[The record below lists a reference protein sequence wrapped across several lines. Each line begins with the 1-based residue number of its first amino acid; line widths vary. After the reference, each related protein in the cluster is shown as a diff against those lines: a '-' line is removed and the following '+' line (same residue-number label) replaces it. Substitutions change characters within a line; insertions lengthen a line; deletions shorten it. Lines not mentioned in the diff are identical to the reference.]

1 MQQGLDE
8 TRRWFSYNRGE
19 VTDRMG
25 EPATSKLPPVSGL
38 TAAEPSCL
46 IYLNGQERRVQQGST
61 ISLLLAELKLAED
74 QVAVEMDRMIVR
86 RPEWHS
92 TEIHSGAAI
101 EVVHFVGGG

>member
-1 MQQGLDE
+1 MSPIDG
-8 TRRWFSYNRGE
+8 FSYNRGE

-25 EPATSKLPPVSGL
+25 GPATSKLPPVGEL
-38 TAAEPSCL
+38 TAGEPSRL
-46 IYLNGQERRVQQGST
+46 IYLNGGERRVQQGST

-74 QVAVEMDRMIVR
+74 QVAVEMDRTIVR